1 MTNIAVHVPVHEQGR
16 LTVTFTRVSR
26 RLTVFRRFWRL
37 RRFRRRRLACI
48 LAQVRDPQLLA
59 DIGIGP
65 LPKTGLEDWPSIF
78 VPQKW

>member
-16 LTVTFTRVSR
+16 FADTLMGASR
-26 RLTVFRRFWRL
+26 RLTVLRRYWRL
-37 RRFRRRRLACI
+37 QRFRRRRLACI

-65 LPKTGLEDWPSIF
+65 LPKTGLEDWASIF
-78 VPQKW
+78 MPQRW